1 VIKSESFRLIS
12 RGIDEI
18 AVSPIDPDNQI
29 NLLNEG
35 DENTNLIT
43 DNSDAFNSDKLCF
56 IKINKY

>member
-1 VIKSESFRLIS
+1 MIKSESFRLIS